1 MRHLLV
7 TAVNFSGCDCLYRLH
22 FFRKSGACGAGILL
36 LAALASY
43 LNVCLFAAELEKQ
56 KGVMRPSLLTGGVV
70 GGGVGVKSDVVNG
83 TLGRTSFDDNCSVG
97 EGLKRTA
104 LSSSLRDLS
113 DAGETTAP
121 HKRAQLHF
129 LPVSW
134 VELGRTGSTMIL
146 FSAFYFYPVLF
157 FSHWHSSTAHSVCI
171 FLKKTKKNMQTSF
184 NLHYNLPLFT
194 NVTLPGGVQGNVVAG
209 TVLVPWTVRWK

>member
-1 MRHLLV
+1 MI
-7 TAVNFSGCDCLYRLH
+7 AVNFSGYDRLDRLQ
-22 FFRKSGACGAGILL
+22 FFRKSSACGSGILL
-36 LAALASY
+36 LAVLASY

-134 VELGRTGSTMIL
+134 VELGLTGSTMIL
-146 FSAFYFYPVLF
+146 FSAFLLYPVLI
-157 FSHWHSSTAHSVCI
+157 FSLASTAHSVCI
-171 FLKKTKKNMQTSF
+171 FKKKQTKKNMQTSF
-184 NLHYNLPLFT
+184 NLCHNLLLFT

-209 TVLVPWTVRWK
+209 TVLVLWTVRWK

>member
-7 TAVNFSGCDCLYRLH
+7 TAVNFSGYDFLCRLH
-22 FFRKSGACGAGILL
+22 FFRKSGACGAGVLL
-36 LAALASY
+36 LAMLASY

-157 FSHWHSSTAHSVCI
+157 SLTGIQAQLIQFV
-171 FLKKTKKNMQTSF
+171 SF
-184 NLHYNLPLFT
+184 FFFFF
-194 NVTLPGGVQGNVVAG
+194 
-209 TVLVPWTVRWK
+209 

>member
-1 MRHLLV
+1 
-7 TAVNFSGCDCLYRLH
+7 
-22 FFRKSGACGAGILL
+22 
-36 LAALASY
+36 
-43 LNVCLFAAELEKQ
+43 
-56 KGVMRPSLLTGGVV
+56 MRPSLLTGGVV

-121 HKRAQLHF
+121 QRGGQFNF

-134 VELGRTGSTMIL
+134 VE
-146 FSAFYFYPVLF
+146 
-157 FSHWHSSTAHSVCI
+157 SVAQ
-171 FLKKTKKNMQTSF
+171 LLQ
-184 NLHYNLPLFT
+184 
-194 NVTLPGGVQGNVVAG
+194 
-209 TVLVPWTVRWK
+209 

>member
-1 MRHLLV
+1 MADF
-7 TAVNFSGCDCLYRLH
+7 TKKWS
-22 FFRKSGACGAGILL
+22 AGGNSPLNR
-36 LAALASY
+36 AS
-43 LNVCLFAAELEKQ
+43 LSFQIPCCPLCLFTAELEKQ

-113 DAGETTAP
+113 ETGETAAP
-121 HKRAQLHF
+121 QRRGQFHF

-134 VELGRTGSTMIL
+134 VELGRTASTMIL
-146 FSAFYFYPVLF
+146 FSVSMATS
-157 FSHWHSSTAHSVCI
+157 FSSFSWIFRHSLCSFKKKTCKQTFQSSTLC
-171 FLKKTKKNMQTSF
+171 
-184 NLHYNLPLFT
+184 
-194 NVTLPGGVQGNVVAG
+194 
-209 TVLVPWTVRWK
+209 